1 MSVGIY
7 NVLTWLL
14 VGLAGGS
21 LAALALTART
31 RGFGL
36 MRNLMLGVI
45 GALVGGGAF
54 AMFNLFPNLDKI
66 SISARDLLAAV
77 LGSLVV
83 YCLLWVWQKLRS
95 APPAPAMQEPPPPA

>member
-36 MRNLMLGVI
+36 LRNLLLGVT
-45 GALVGGGAF
+45 GALVGGGVF

-66 SISARDLLAAV
+66 AVSARDLLAAV

-83 YCLLWVWQKLRS
+83 YFLHWVWLKFR
-95 APPAPAMQEPPPPA
+95 PASPAAEVQEPPPPA

>member
-31 RGFGL
+31 RGFGVL
-36 MRNLMLGVI
+36 RNLMLGVT

-54 AMFNLFPNLDKI
+54 AMFNLFPHLDKI
-66 SISARDLLAAV
+66 AISARDLLAAV
-77 LGSLVV
+77 LGSRVV
-83 YCLLWVWQKLRS
+83 YFLHWVWLKFR
-95 APPAPAMQEPPPPA
+95 PASPAAAVQEPPPA

>member
-1 MSVGIY
+1 MSVGVY
-7 NVLTWLL
+7 NVLTWLI

-21 LAALALTART
+21 LAALALTARA

-36 MRNLMLGVI
+36 VRNLMLGVI

-54 AMFNLFPNLDKI
+54 AMFNLFPNLDKVA
-66 SISARDLLAAV
+66 ISARDLLAAV

-83 YCLLWVWQKLRS
+83 YCLHWIWQKLHPPPS
-95 APPAPAMQEPPPPA
+95 VVATQEPLPPA